1 MATSGTKT
9 FSLDTGEVIEEAY
22 ELAGLELR
30 TGYDA
35 ATARRSLNI
44 MFADWSN
51 RGVNLWTVAQVSLDI
66 TSGTASYTLNSYD
79 LDVLEAVIRVYDS
92 TSSSTYSDV
101 SISRI
106 SRLDYLNLP
115 DKATKG
121 RPSQFFVDRQ
131 ETPILYLYP
140 TPDAVTTY
148 KFVSYRIQRI
158 DDVTASAQDQEV
170 PSRFIPCMTAGLAY
184 QIALKRNPEKAP
196 MLKIEYEELFNR
208 ASAEDTDRAI
218 VQLVPRVVL

>member
-9 FSLDTGEVIEEAY
+9 FALDTGEVIEEAY
-22 ELAGLELR
+22 ELAGLEAR

>member
-30 TGYDA
+30 TGYDSE
-35 ATARRSLNI
+35 TARRSLNI

-51 RGVNLWTVAQVSLDI
+51 RGVNLWTVAQVSLDL
-66 TSGTASYTLNSYD
+66 TSGTSSYTLNAHD
-79 LDVLEAVIRVYDS
+79 IDVLEAIVRVYDS

-101 SISRI
+101 SLSRI
-106 SRLDYLNLP
+106 NRLDYLNLP
-115 DKATKG
+115 DKTATG

-140 TPDAVTTY
+140 TPDSVTTY
-148 KFVSYRIQRI
+148 KFISYRMQRI

-170 PSRFIPCMTAGLAY
+170 PSRFIPCMTTGLAY
-184 QIALKRNPEKAP
+184 QIALKKNPEKAP
-196 MLKIEYEELFNR
+196 VLKAEYEELFFR
-208 ASAEDTDRAI
+208 WDRGL
-218 VQLVPRVVL
+218 Q

>member
-30 TGYDA
+30 TGYDSE
-35 ATARRSLNI
+35 TARRSLNI

-51 RGVNLWTVAQVSLDI
+51 RGVNLWTVAQVSLDL
-66 TSGTASYTLNSYD
+66 TSGTSSYTLNAHD
-79 LDVLEAVIRVYDS
+79 IDVLEAIIRVYDS

-106 SRLDYLNLP
+106 NRLDYLNLP
-115 DKATKG
+115 NKTATG

-140 TPDAVTTY
+140 TPDNVTTY
-148 KFVSYRIQRI
+148 KFISYRMQRI
-158 DDVTASAQDQEV
+158 DDVNAAAQDQEV

-184 QIALKRNPEKAP
+184 QLALKKNPEKAP
-196 MLKIEYEELFNR
+196 VLKAEYEELFNR
-208 ASAEDTDRAI
+208 ASSEDTDRA
-218 VQLVPRVVL
+218 VLQLVPRIVS

>member
-30 TGYDA
+30 TGYDSE
-35 ATARRSLNI
+35 TARRSLNI

-51 RGVNLWTVAQVSLDI
+51 RGVNLWTVAQVSLDL
-66 TSGTASYTLNSYD
+66 TSGTSSYTLNAHD
-79 LDVLEAVIRVYDS
+79 IDVLEAIVRVYDS

-101 SISRI
+101 SLSRI
-106 SRLDYLNLP
+106 NRLDYLNLP
-115 DKATKG
+115 DKTATG

-140 TPDAVTTY
+140 TPDSVTTY
-148 KFVSYRIQRI
+148 KFISYRMQRI

-170 PSRFIPCMTAGLAY
+170 PSRFIPCMTTGLAY
-184 QIALKRNPEKAP
+184 QIALKKNPEKAP
-196 MLKIEYEELFNR
+196 VLKAEYEELFFR
-208 ASAEDTDRAI
+208 ASSEDTDRAI
-218 VQLVPRVVL
+218 VQLVPRIRI